1 MLNFMLAYEGDDEMV
16 QAVQQIVDACSQ
28 GIKVTGDTIK
38 KNLMTKDLPP
48 VDYLIRTAGAA
59 SVGRF
64 MMWDVR
70 TPSYIFRKICIRILR
85 RKIPSCSG

>member
-1 MLNFMLAYEGDDEMV
+1 MLAYEGDDEMV

-48 VDYLIRTAGAA
+48 VDYLIRTGGEPHLSAG
-59 SVGRF
+59 F
-64 MMWDVR
+64 MMWDVADAQL
-70 TPSYIFRKICIRILR
+70 IRETAETVWKLEFLI
-85 RKIPSCSG
+85 SNF